1 MLVTPW
7 TKKMY
12 LKEVLLLAVSFISIT
27 VTERKT
33 VSAEKK

>member
-7 TKKMY
+7 TKELY
-12 LKEVLLLAVSFISIT
+12 LKEVLLLVVSFISII

-33 VSAEKK
+33 V